1 MKKLLLF
8 LFCIPFLGIAQN
20 SHTINTSGNTFSPV
34 NLTINVGDTVTWN
47 NTAGFHNV
55 NATQVTFPNNP
66 EGFGNAVAGAGWS
79 FQWIFTMAG
88 TYDYQC
94 DPHVGLGM
102 TGIIIAN
109 ALAQPLTYVPDSA
122 FEAYLE
128 NNGMGN
134 SIPNDSNVLT
144 ANINTITSLDVT
156 SQNIS
161 DLTGIQDFT
170 ALTHL
175 YCGSNWSFTSSPP
188 PIAGNQLTS
197 LDVSQNIAL
206 TDLACDANQLTSLD
220 VSNNINLTWLV
231 CEANQLTSLDFSNTP
246 AMWLIYASGNQ
257 LTSVDIRNGNNLT
270 LSPDNDFSNNPQ
282 LYCIDVDSVSYCN
295 NTIVYIDPQTI
306 FSTNCGWI
314 PAENLFFSE
323 YGEGSSN
330 NKYFEIYNPT
340 SDTIDLTN
348 YAFARV
354 SNSPGNGVGVYEF
367 WVDFDSAAI
376 ILPNDVYVVV
386 HPSADSLILI
396 EADMDYGS
404 LSNGDDGFALVYGNN
419 PGSPMS
425 PSAGGYQI
433 LDWIGDWNGDPGSGW
448 DVAGENNATANHTL
462 IRKCDVTQGD
472 TSWTDAAGTNPVNS
486 QWIVLPQNDWSDIGQ
501 HIILPCNLIYGC
513 MDSLACNYDPNAV
526 IDDASCI
533 YPGQIYQYNISICNG
548 DSALIG
554 NVYYSQAGLF
564 IDSLINTIG
573 CDSIVHTNLTIY
585 SQFNSIFGGIPNN
598 IVGGGNFYSGQQ
610 SLELSCY
617 MPSEL
622 VSAVIYSQDTTLTT
636 FEIRDDN
643 GNVLDDTTVN
653 VIPGGHRIYFNYLMS
668 AGSDYELGV
677 NGGSNDLFRHNSG
690 VSYPYNF
697 GSLAAV
703 TSSSAGGNYYYFFY
717 DIEVKQS
724 SQPTNYSICDGE
736 SITVAGNVY
745 NTTGLYTDS
754 LTSSIGCDSL
764 VFTNLIVNP
773 NISFTNNQTICIGET
788 YTVNGNIYDTTGT
801 YIDSLQT
808 ISGCDSIV
816 TTNLTILSI
825 SSGSSINNQTI
836 CIGDSIM
843 IGTSTYFMNG
853 TYFDT
858 LISSNSCDS
867 IVTTNLTV
875 QTANYT
881 SINGGIL
888 DTVNGPGDF
897 SNYNGSLL
905 LNASVATLIKSANVY
920 ALDTNIV
927 TFELRDSSGLVL
939 ESVTHT
945 VYPGIQNLN
954 FNFTLPIGTDYQ
966 LGINGGNPGLYRGN
980 ADTTT
985 FAYPFI
991 SGPVSI
997 TSSVAGNQYYYFY
1010 YDIEFMPFS
1019 SYNEVNLCPG
1029 DSLTVG
1035 SNVYSIAGQYTD
1047 VLVANNSCDSIVVTV
1062 LDFYQTPQLMISSS
1076 PSPAEICLGETILLE
1091 GSAGFSYYWWD
1102 NGSTGSILTDVPT
1115 ENTWYLLSA
1124 KDSNDCVVKKDIWVF
1139 VDSCITGF
1147 EDLGF
1152 EEGELQIYPN
1162 PASDKLTID
1171 FTGSA
1176 TSIKVYNMLG
1186 ELMIE
1191 KHITEG
1197 QNSVQ
1202 LFVKE
1207 WKGAMY
1213 SLQLYRENGI
1223 ISHEVFTV
1231 VR

>member
-34 NLTINVGDTVTWN
+34 NLTITVGDTVTWS

-55 NATQVTFPNNP
+55 NATQTTFPNNP
-66 EGFGNAVAGAGWS
+66 DGFGNVVAGAGWS

-94 DPHVGLGM
+94 DPHAPGM
-102 TGIIIAN
+102 SGVIIAN
-109 ALAQPLTYVPDSA
+109 ALPVAGCTDTLALNFDSLATIDDGSCTYPL
-122 FEAYLE
+122 
-128 NNGMGN
+128 
-134 SIPNDSNVLT
+134 
-144 ANINTITSLDVT
+144 
-156 SQNIS
+156 
-161 DLTGIQDFT
+161 
-170 ALTHL
+170 
-175 YCGSNWSFTSSPP
+175 
-188 PIAGNQLTS
+188 
-197 LDVSQNIAL
+197 
-206 TDLACDANQLTSLD
+206 
-220 VSNNINLTWLV
+220 
-231 CEANQLTSLDFSNTP
+231 
-246 AMWLIYASGNQ
+246 
-257 LTSVDIRNGNNLT
+257 
-270 LSPDNDFSNNPQ
+270 
-282 LYCIDVDSVSYCN
+282 
-295 NTIVYIDPQTI
+295 VY
-306 FSTNCGWI
+306 
-314 PAENLFFSE
+314 ENLFISE
-323 YGEGSSN
+323 WGEGSSY
-330 NKYFEIYNPT
+330 NKYFEVFNPT
-340 SDTIDLTN
+340 NDTINLSN
-348 YAFARV
+348 YAYARV
-354 SNSPGNGVGVYEF
+354 NGNPATNGVYEY
-367 WVDFDSAAI
+367 WSDFDSGSVILPSDVFIVAHSTADSI
-376 ILPNDVYVVV
+376 ILAN
-386 HPSADSLILI
+386 
-396 EADMDYGS
+396 ADMLVSGTTA
-404 LSNGDDGFALVYGNN
+404 LSNGDDGLALVF
-419 PGSPMS
+419 GSEPTS
-425 PSAGGYQI
+425 PIAPDGVTYAI
-433 LDWIGDWNGDPGSGW
+433 LDWLGDWNGDPGQGW
-448 DVAGENNATANHTL
+448 TIGSINAATRDHTI
-462 IRKCDVTQGD
+462 IRKCNITNGD
-472 TSWTDAAGTNPVNS
+472 TSWANSAAN
-486 QWIVLPQNDWSDIGQ
+486 QWIVFPQNYWNNIGT
-501 HIILPCNLIYGC
+501 HTFNTIVY
-513 MDSLACNYDPNAV
+513 DSLSFTVCSGLSVIVGSNSYDSTGV
-526 IDDASCI
+526 YTDV
-533 YPGQIYQYNISICNG
+533 
-548 DSALIG
+548 LIAA
-554 NVYYSQAGLF
+554 N
-564 IDSLINTIG
+564 G
-573 CDSIVHTNLTIY
+573 CDSIVITDLTVLNSAASVIVNNTIICDGDSILVDSNYYYITGTYIDTLQNLAGCDSIITTNLTVQTPTYQDITICDGNSILVGNSVYNTNGSYTDTITSSFGCDSIVYTNLTIY

-598 IVGGGNFYSGQQ
+598 TVATGGMYTGNRSLILDCQLPSEIISTVVYSADTNLITFELRDANGIVIEDTTHQLFPGVQRVILNF
-610 SLELSCY
+610 ELS
-617 MPSEL
+617 P
-622 VSAVIYSQDTTLTT
+622 
-636 FEIRDDN
+636 
-643 GNVLDDTTVN
+643 GNTYQ
-653 VIPGGHRIYFNYLMS
+653 I
-668 AGSDYELGV
+668 GV
-677 NGGSNDLFRHNSG
+677 NGSGSGLYRNNSG
-690 VSYPYNF
+690 ANYPYQL
-697 GSLAAV
+697 GALATITGT
-703 TSSSAGGNYYYFFY
+703 TSSNQNYYYFYY
-717 DIEVKQS
+717 DIEIQQT
-724 SQPTNYSICDGE
+724 SQPINYSICAGD
-736 SITVAGNVY
+736 SIVVGGNAY
-745 NTTGLYTDS
+745 TTTGLYTDS

-764 VFTNLIVNP
+764 VFTNLVVNP
-773 NISFTNNQTICIGET
+773 NIAFTNNQTICIGET

-966 LGINGGNPGLYRGN
+966 LGINGGNPALYRGN

-1115 ENTWYLLSA
+1115 EDTWYLLSA

-1162 PASDKLTID
+1162 PASNKLTID
-1171 FTGSA
+1171 FKGSA

-1186 ELMIE
+1186 ELVIE

-1197 QNSVQ
+1197 ENSVQ